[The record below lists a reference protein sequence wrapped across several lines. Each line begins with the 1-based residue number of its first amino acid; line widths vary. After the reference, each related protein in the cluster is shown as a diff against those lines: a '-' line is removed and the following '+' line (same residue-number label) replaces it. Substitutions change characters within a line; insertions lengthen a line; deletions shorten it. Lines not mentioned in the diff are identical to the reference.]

1 MFVLSSHFEEVPVR
15 FLPRATALIAVL
27 LCLAL
32 PSVLNAQTVAGQI
45 SGRVTDTSGGVLPGV
60 TVTIT
65 NVNTGL
71 VVERVTDANGQY
83 VATNLPVGSYS
94 VEANLTGFRKIQR
107 TGFQLTADGRISAD
121 FSLAVGGVTENVDV
135 QAVLGETVNRT
146 SGEVSRTIDSAQIKD
161 LAFNGRNYMEL
172 ASLIPGAVATD
183 FDPLNLA
190 TSLSITGQSI
200 NGSRGNTNN
209 LTIDG
214 GQNLDSGSNGSQV
227 NNVGLSFIEQV
238 KIQTSNFS
246 AELGRNSGASIN
258 VVTKS
263 GTNTLA
269 GTARFDYRDEA
280 LDKPNYFAAR
290 DENGNRTKP
299 SLEFRNV
306 EAAIGG
312 PVLRNKLFFFGG
324 QQYRTINRFTNPS
337 RQTLPT
343 SADLAGDFSAR
354 LRGADNIVGSADDG
368 VLLDPTTGAPFP
380 GNRIP
385 ADRITAD
392 GRAVANTYARMI
404 GLAAE
409 YADTP
414 TSNNAT
420 FQLANPF
427 KFRQDVLRLD
437 WQATSKQR
445 IYGRYLHDNY
455 DLLDPY
461 GVFSGAQLPIVPTN
475 RLRPGYSYQ
484 ISHTYVASKNL
495 INEAK
500 VSAAWNGQ
508 RINPQGDTWQRDP
521 YGYQF
526 QELFPGGFITDG
538 IPQVGVSGF
547 AGITS
552 PSFALLSPTTDITF
566 QDSITY
572 LRGSHSIRTG
582 AAVSRN
588 RKDQNGRASY
598 LGNVQFNT
606 GGNPNST
613 GVALGDALLGNFRT
627 YNEASA
633 DPVGFFRFTAYQAFV
648 SDTWR
653 VLPNLSIE
661 AGLRYE
667 YQQPTYTQGNN
678 IVNFDPALY
687 DPSQAVT
694 VQRNGLLVPG
704 VGNRFNGLILA
715 GDGVPKDQQDRVKLL
730 TGGDYDKI
738 PNGAPRGLYDAQHL
752 VMPRLSFAYSVT
764 PSTVVRGGGGL
775 FYDKPEGNLVFS
787 QLNLPP
793 ILDNVTFEN
802 ANISNPTGG
811 SASAVG
817 AIGDINAIDPDL
829 QLPQQLNFSIGVQRE
844 LGNGYFV
851 EATYVGNR
859 GKHLIRQP
867 DINQPSFED
876 QTANQLLPSAQRAST
891 NFLRPY
897 KGYSAI
903 RMRLSD
909 SESTYNSLQLYGTKR
924 KGALTF
930 TVSYTLGKALT
941 DASGNGDNPE
951 DPFNRAYSYG
961 PASFDR
967 RHAFVSTV
975 TYRLPFLVDRGDLLE
990 TALGGWEVSA
1000 KTRYQTGQYLT
1011 VQGNTLGVN
1020 RRADYVGG
1028 NVEGPRTEAEWF
1040 NTAAFVNPPEDRR
1053 GNALVGQVE
1062 GPEFY
1067 QWDLSLRKNF
1077 RFGGRYNLSPQFDI
1091 FNLFNRVNFANPN
1104 VSVNSGAYGTINS
1117 ANPSRQMQIGIRL
1130 DF

>member
-1 MFVLSSHFEEVPVR
+1 MFISWGR
-15 FLPRATALIAVL
+15 GATTGRGVAGLAALLLVL
-27 LCLAL
+27 LAA
-32 PSVLNAQTVAGQI
+32 PATAQTVTGRI
-45 SGRVTDTSGGVLPGV
+45 SGRVTDASGGVLPGV
-60 TVTIT
+60 TITVTNT
-65 NVNTGL
+65 NTGL
-71 VVERVTDANGQY
+71 VVERVTDETGQY
-83 VATNLPVGSYS
+83 VATNLPVGPYS
-94 VEANLTGFRKIQR
+94 VDAALAGFRKIQR
-107 TGFQLTADGRISAD
+107 TGIQLGADGRISAD
-121 FSLAVGGVTENVDV
+121 FSLPVGGLSENVEV
-135 QAVLGETVNRT
+135 QAVRGETVNRT

-227 NNVGLSFIEQV
+227 NNVGLSFIDQV

-263 GTNTLA
+263 GTNRIG

-280 LDKPNYFAAR
+280 LDTANYFAAR
-290 DENGNRTKP
+290 DAAGNRTKP
-299 SLEFRNV
+299 ALGFRNV
-306 EAAIGG
+306 EAAVGG
-312 PVLRNKLFFFGG
+312 PIVRNKLFFFGG

-343 SADLAGDFSAR
+343 RADLAGDFSFR
-354 LRGADNIVGSADDG
+354 LRGADGVVGTADDG
-368 VLLDPTTGAPFP
+368 VLVDPLTGQGFP

-385 ADRITAD
+385 EARITAD
-392 GRAVANTYARMI
+392 GRAVASTYAKMI

-409 YADTP
+409 YRDTP
-414 TSNNAT
+414 TANNAT
-420 FQLANPF
+420 FQLANPY
-427 KFRQDVLRLD
+427 KFRQDVVRLD
-437 WQATSKQR
+437 WQATGTQR

-461 GVFSGAQLPIVPTN
+461 GVFSGAALPTVPTN

-484 ISHTYVASKNL
+484 VSHTYVAGKNL

-508 RINPQGDTWQRDP
+508 RINPQGDTWRRET
-521 YGYQF
+521 YGYAFAQ
-526 QELFPGGFITDG
+526 LFPGGFITDG
-538 IPQVGVSGF
+538 IPSVGVNGF
-547 AGITS
+547 AGITG

-566 QDSITY
+566 QDSLTY
-572 LRGSHSIRTG
+572 LRGRHSLRTG

-588 RKDQNGRASY
+588 RKDQNGRAAY
-598 LGNVQFNT
+598 LGNVQFNP
-606 GGNPNST
+606 GGNPNTT
-613 GVALGDALLGNFRT
+613 GLGLGDALLGNFRT

-653 VLPNLSIE
+653 VLPALSIE

-678 IVNFDPALY
+678 IVNFDPGLY
-687 DPSQAVT
+687 DPSRAVT

-704 VGNRFNGLILA
+704 SGARFNGLIRA
-715 GDGVPKDQQDRVKLL
+715 GDGIPSDQKDRVQLL
-730 TGGDYDKI
+730 TGGAYDQI
-738 PNGAPRGLYDAQHL
+738 PTGAPRGLYRAQHL
-752 VMPRLSFAYSVT
+752 VMPRLSFAYSLT
-764 PSTVVRGGGGL
+764 PSTVIRGGGGL

-802 ANISNPTGG
+802 ANIANPTGG

-817 AIGDINAIDPDL
+817 AIGDINAINPDL
-829 QLPQQLNFSIGVQRE
+829 QLPQQVNFSLGVQKE
-844 LGNGYFV
+844 LGGGYFV
-851 EATYVGNR
+851 EASYVGNR
-859 GKHLIRQP
+859 GRHLIRQP
-867 DINQPSFED
+867 DINQPSFVD
-876 QTANQLLPSAQRAST
+876 QQANQRLPSAQRAST

-909 SESTYNSLQLYGTKR
+909 SQSTYNSLQLYATKR

-930 TVSYTLGKALT
+930 TTSYTLGKALT

-967 RHAFVSTV
+967 RHAFVATF
-975 TYRLPFLVDRGDLLE
+975 TYRLPFLLDRGDLLE
-990 TALGGWEVSA
+990 TTLGGWEVSG

-1011 VQGNTLGVN
+1011 VQGNTLGVG

-1028 NVEGPRTEAEWF
+1028 SVEGPRTEAQWF
-1040 NTAAFVNPPEDRR
+1040 NTAAFTNPPEDRR
-1053 GNALVGQVE
+1053 GNAGVGQVE
-1062 GPEFY
+1062 GPAFY
-1067 QWDLSLRKNF
+1067 QWDLSVRKNF
-1077 RFGGRYNLSPQFDI
+1077 RFGGRYSLAPQFDI
-1091 FNLFNRVNFANPN
+1091 FNVFNRVNFNNPN
-1104 VSVNSGAYGTINS
+1104 VSVTSGAYGTINS
-1117 ANPSRQMQIGIRL
+1117 ANPSRQMQLGIRL

>member
-1 MFVLSSHFEEVPVR
+1 MIQVLRRCMQAGVRSLALVAALACVLVPV
-15 FLPRATALIAVL
+15 
-27 LCLAL
+27 
-32 PSVLNAQTVAGQI
+32 SVQAQTVAGQI
-45 SGRVTDTSGGVLPGV
+45 SGRVSDSSGGVLPGV
-60 TVTIT
+60 TVTVT

-71 VVERVTDANGQY
+71 VVERITDSNGQF
-83 VATNLPVGSYS
+83 VATNLPVGPYS
-94 VEANLTGFRKIQR
+94 VEANLPGFRKVQR
-107 TGFQLTADGRISAD
+107 TGFQLTADGRLSAD
-121 FSLAVGGVTENVDV
+121 FSLSVGGVSETVEV

-146 SGEVSRTIDSAQIKD
+146 SGEVARTIDSAQIKD

-172 ASLIPGAVATD
+172 ATLIPGAVATD

-227 NNVGLSFIEQV
+227 NNVGLSFIDQV

-263 GTNTLA
+263 GTNSLG

-280 LDKPNYFAAR
+280 VDKPNYFAAR
-290 DENGNRTKP
+290 DANGNRTKP

-306 EAAIGG
+306 EAALGG
-312 PVLRNKLFFFGG
+312 PILRNRLFFFAG

-343 SADLAGDFSAR
+343 SAELTGDFSLR
-354 LRGADNIVGSADDG
+354 LRGTDGIVGTADDG
-368 VLLDPTTGAPFP
+368 TLVDPTTGVGFP

-385 ADRITAD
+385 ANRITAD
-392 GRAVANTYARMI
+392 GRAIANTYARMI
-404 GLAAE
+404 TLASE
-409 YADTP
+409 YSNTP
-414 TSNNAT
+414 TANNAT
-420 FQLANPF
+420 FQLANPYT
-427 KFRQDVLRLD
+427 FRQDVLRFD
-437 WQATSKQR
+437 WQATSTQR
-445 IYGRYLHDNY
+445 LYGRYLHDNY

-461 GVFSGAQLPIVPTN
+461 GVFSGAALPTVPTN

-484 ISHTYVASKNL
+484 ISHTSVLGKNL
-495 INEAK
+495 TNEGK

-508 RINPQGDTWQRDP
+508 RINPQGDAWRRDS

-526 QELFPGGFITDG
+526 RQLFDGGFITDG

-566 QDSITY
+566 QDTVTY
-572 LRGSHSIRTG
+572 LRGAHSMRTG
-582 AAVSRN
+582 VAVSRN

-598 LGNVQFNT
+598 LGNVQFNP
-606 GGNPNST
+606 GGNRNTT
-613 GVALGDALLGNFRT
+613 GLGLGDALLGNFRS

-633 DPVGFFRFTAYQAFV
+633 DPVGFFRFTAYQGFV

-653 VLPNLSIE
+653 PRSNLSIE
-661 AGLRYE
+661 AGVRYE

-678 IVNFDPALY
+678 IVNFDPSLY
-687 DPSQAVT
+687 DPNQSVT
-694 VQRNGLLVPG
+694 MQRNGLLVPG
-704 VGNRFNGLILA
+704 SGYRFNGLIRA
-715 GDGVPKDQQDRVKLL
+715 GTSIPTDQQGRVKLL
-730 TGGDYDKI
+730 TGGDYARI
-738 PNGAPRGLYDAQHL
+738 PTGAPRGLYEAQHL
-752 VMPRLSFAYSVT
+752 VMPRLSFAYSIT
-764 PSTVVRGGGGL
+764 SSTVVRGGGGL

-802 ANISNPTGG
+802 ANIANPTGG
-811 SASAVG
+811 SPSAQG
-817 AIGDINAIDPDL
+817 AIGDINAIDPNL
-829 QLPQQLNFSIGVQRE
+829 QLPRQVNFSLGVQRE

-851 EATYVGNR
+851 EASYVGNR
-859 GKHLIRQP
+859 GQHLIRQP
-867 DINQPSFED
+867 DINQASFAD
-876 QTANQLLPSAQRAST
+876 QLANQRLPSAQRAST

-909 SESTYNSLQLYGTKR
+909 SESTYNSLQLYATKR

-967 RHAFVSTV
+967 RHAFVSTF
-975 TYRLPFLVDRGDLLE
+975 TYRLPFLLDRGDLLE
-990 TALGGWEVSA
+990 TALGGWEVSG

-1011 VQGNTLGVN
+1011 VQGNTLGIG

-1028 NVEGPRTEAEWF
+1028 EVEGPRTEAQWF

-1053 GNALVGQVE
+1053 GNATVGQVV

-1067 QWDLSLRKNF
+1067 QWDLSFRKNF
-1077 RFGGRYNLSPQFDI
+1077 RFGGHFRVSPQFDV

-1104 VSVNSGAYGTINS
+1104 TSVNSGAYGTINS
-1117 ANPSRQMQIGIRL
+1117 ANPPRQMQLGIRF